1 MMPPDEPRPED
12 ETGTEVTIPAFQTGG
27 RVERTGIALVHE
39 GEYIMPAPDSEAVI
53 SSGSGGMSAG
63 TTINYYFPVQV
74 EMVGSL
80 SDTHMQRI
88 AEHVYDG
95 LQTAL
100 DSMT

>member
-1 MMPPDEPRPED
+1 MTPDELQPED
-12 ETGTEVTIPAFQTGG
+12 ETATQMTVPAFQTGG

-39 GEYIMPAPDSEAVI
+39 GEYIMPAPGSEAAI
-53 SSGSGGMSAG
+53 APDSGGMVAG
-63 TTINYYFPVQV
+63 TTINYHFPIQV

-80 SDTHMQRI
+80 SDEHMQRI
-88 AEHVYDG
+88 AQHVYDG